1 MSESEI
7 SGSDIYL
14 SDKVIF
20 EEGKKYL
27 IKANSGQGKTSV
39 LNFIYRSNKN
49 FEGIINYEPNPKNG
63 NIFNLRI
70 DKISYVFQDFKLF
83 DNLTIFENI
92 ELKNKLT
99 NFKSETEINSLIDK
113 VGLNHKRSSL
123 VKKLSL
129 GQKQRVAIIRALCQP
144 FKFFLLDEPF
154 SHLDKD
160 NIKILSDIIKEEI
173 KKQNSGL
180 IIASLDDE
188 YFFNYDKIYK
198 L

>member
-7 SGSDIYL
+7 SDSDIYL
-14 SDKVIF
+14 SEKVIF
-20 EEGKKYL
+20 EDEKKYL

-39 LNFIYRSNKN
+39 LNFIYRSNAN
-49 FEGIINYEPNPKNG
+49 FEGKINYEPNPENENVFK
-63 NIFNLRI
+63 LRI

-83 DNLTIFENI
+83 DNLTVFENI
-92 ELKNKLT
+92 QLKNKLT
-99 NFKSETEINSLIDK
+99 NFKSETEINNLIDK
-113 VGLNHKRSSL
+113 VGLSHKRNSL
-123 VKKLSL
+123 VKKISL

-144 FKFFLLDEPF
+144 FHFFLLDEPF
-154 SHLDKD
+154 SHLDKS

-173 KKQNSGL
+173 KQQKSGL

-188 YFFNYDKIYK
+188 YFFEYDKIFK